1 MEQEINLLI
10 VDDEQIIREGLSSI
24 NWQEHGVSNVF
35 VASNGKEAFNLFQRQ
50 KIHIVITDVKMPG
63 MDGIELGKRIHAAE
77 SGVRIIM
84 LSGYGEF
91 QYAKSALQFGA
102 LDYLLKPI
110 EEEELIEAVK
120 KAILELSVDKVKDL
134 FSQKSERISELEVVL
149 NEEDKALL
157 QNYDGLLLHDKLF
170 ADDDSIPKMGQG
182 FSIQILMAINHINM
196 NYALNLTVDSV
207 ADVVK
212 RSKNY
217 FSTQFKKELG
227 ISLIDYVNKVRIEH
241 AKLLLKETGY
251 LTYEVAERVGYSEYR
266 YFCTVFK
273 KYTGITPTQYRE
285 AK

>member
-1 MEQEINLLI
+1 
-10 VDDEQIIREGLSSI
+10 
-24 NWQEHGVSNVF
+24 
-35 VASNGKEAFNLFQRQ
+35 
-50 KIHIVITDVKMPG
+50 
-63 MDGIELGKRIHAAE
+63 
-77 SGVRIIM
+77 
-84 LSGYGEF
+84 
-91 QYAKSALQFGA
+91 
-102 LDYLLKPI
+102 
-110 EEEELIEAVK
+110 
-120 KAILELSVDKVKDL
+120 
-134 FSQKSERISELEVVL
+134 
-149 NEEDKALL
+149 
-157 QNYDGLLLHDKLF
+157 
-170 ADDDSIPKMGQG
+170 
-182 FSIQILMAINHINM
+182 MAINHINM